1 MAASFDEPSEGNRC
15 ARAASSTR
23 EAVQSSQWVQ
33 RRHNREGT
41 LLSSRG
47 TLLKIL
53 GSLPGDIVL
62 KSGSQN
68 WRVDALIAA
77 LESDPPD
84 ADRHAYVLH
93 HCSDGR
99 YAIMRVEPSGDLS
112 RTASYLEVR

>member
-15 ARAASSTR
+15 ARAASQTR

-33 RRHNREGT
+33 RHSREVT

-53 GSLPGDIVL
+53 GSLPGDVVL
-62 KSGSQN
+62 KSGSRN

-77 LESDPPD
+77 LESDPRD
-84 ADRHAYVLH
+84 ADRDAYVLH